1 MINDNY
7 IDQYESKIKDENL
20 CLNESDFYPPA
31 DNRKLKSLIYDLHGE
46 TFADYAEYI
55 FDLYEEEDWYEN

>member
-1 MINDNY
+1 MINNTY
-7 IDQYESKIKDENL
+7 NDQHESKIKDEDL
-20 CLNESDFYPPA
+20 YLSETDFYPQT
-31 DNRKLKSLIYDLHGE
+31 DKRELKSLIYNYYDE